1 MTEARTQATEPI
13 DSEQT
18 TVRKEKRARLLA
30 AGSDPYPAD
39 LVRSHTLLQVREG
52 WGHLEAGAFVQL
64 P

>member
-39 LVRSHTLLQVREG
+39 LVRALDALR
-52 WGHLEAGAFVQL
+52 L